1 MSNTHNADEICPIIE
16 KHYLGKNVKVWFA
29 TTVVK
34 VLKTSQSRSGLVLAL
49 FEEVEKIPAEYIPYG
64 VCHFKEMIFLYRSLW
79 VQKEGQLLI
88 EVELPDEVKKIGEI
102 EMPLDALE
110 EVEEEQNISIQ

>member
-29 TTVVK
+29 TSVVK

-79 VQKEGQLLI
+79 AQKEDQLLI
-88 EVELPDEVKKIGEI
+88 EVELPNEVKKIGEV
-102 EMPLDALE
+102 EMPLDVLK